1 LALNEKTNLN
11 ICDVSIVITEM
22 TQIKKMKQETK
33 QETRQTH
40 DQDTSYH
47 ALTVNDYTGDY
58 DVSDIETNPTHPSR
72 IKCSLCSVSCVLF
85 IGLLY
90 FLVMVMMIVN
100 DAYQRI
106 LREDDRQA
114 GSGT

>member
-1 LALNEKTNLN
+1 
-11 ICDVSIVITEM
+11 
-22 TQIKKMKQETK
+22 MKQETRQETK
-33 QETRQTH
+33 QETRQETRQTH

-58 DVSDIETNPTHPSR
+58 DVSNIETNPTHPSR

-90 FLVMVMMIVN
+90 FLVMIMMIVN

>member
-1 LALNEKTNLN
+1 
-11 ICDVSIVITEM
+11 
-22 TQIKKMKQETK
+22 MKQEK
-33 QETRQTH
+33 IQTH

-47 ALTVNDYTGDY
+47 ALDIYDYTGDY
-58 DVSDIETNPTHPSR
+58 DVSDIETHATHVSR
-72 IKCSLCSVSCVLF
+72 IRYSLCPVSCGLF

-90 FLVMVMMIVN
+90 FLVMIMMIVN

-106 LREDDRQA
+106 LREDDGQA

>member
-1 LALNEKTNLN
+1 
-11 ICDVSIVITEM
+11 M
-22 TQIKKMKQETK
+22 TQIKKIK

-40 DQDTSYH
+40 DQDTSHH
-47 ALTVNDYTGDY
+47 ALDIYDYTGDY
-58 DVSDIETNPTHPSR
+58 DVSDIETHTTRVASTRGP
-72 IKCSLCSVSCVLF
+72 VSCVLF

-90 FLVMVMMIVN
+90 FLVMVTMIVN
-100 DAYQRI
+100 DAYQRL

>member
-1 LALNEKTNLN
+1 
-11 ICDVSIVITEM
+11 
-22 TQIKKMKQETK
+22 MKQEIK

-47 ALTVNDYTGDY
+47 TLDIYDYTGEY
-58 DVSDIETNPTHPSR
+58 DVSDIETHATHVSR
-72 IKCSLCSVSCVLF
+72 IRCSLCSVSCVLF

>member
-1 LALNEKTNLN
+1 MALNEKTNLN
-11 ICDVSIVITEM
+11 ICDESIVITEM
-22 TQIKKMKQETK
+22 TQMEKIKQETIQK
-33 QETRQTH
+33 TRQKTRQTR

-47 ALTVNDYTGDY
+47 TLDIYDYTEDY
-58 DVSDIETNPTHPSR
+58 DVSDVETHTTPTRGP
-72 IKCSLCSVSCVLF
+72 ISCVLF

-90 FLVMVMMIVN
+90 FLVMITMIVN

-114 GSGT
+114 GSSAT

>member
-1 LALNEKTNLN
+1 MPQMEK
-11 ICDVSIVITEM
+11 
-22 TQIKKMKQETK
+22 IKQQE
-33 QETRQTH
+33 QRQTH

-47 ALTVNDYTGDY
+47 TLDIYDYTGDY
-58 DVSDIETNPTHPSR
+58 DVSDIETHTTRVASTRGP
-72 IKCSLCSVSCVLF
+72 VSCVLF

-100 DAYQRI
+100 DAYQRL
-106 LREDDRQA
+106 LREDDGQA